1 MNDKSIIAPYLAF
14 SLSNLFK
21 HGNKSQFR
29 LLKYLKST
37 KMTDVLKHGSIPV
50 TLYTKMLT
58 LEIVINLLN
67 SMGIY

>member
-21 HGNKSQFR
+21 LGNKRQFR
-29 LLKYLKST
+29 LLKYLKSP